1 MTLDALSPL
10 GLVYFVVVMVLSF
23 SVRGS
28 AGFGGLNA
36 PLLMLVMPAKVIV
49 PALVML
55 GVFSSMAIVVRDHR
69 YIEWR
74 AVWHTLPYGVLGV
87 GAGLW
92 VFKSLDARFI
102 EKGLGLFIVG
112 YGIYSLWRIA
122 RPPRPVRIPPG
133 VLAAAMGT
141 TSGLVGTMFGALA
154 GIFIA
159 VYLDVLRL
167 PKHEFRA
174 TMAGT
179 LMLLGIART
188 LGYFSVGAVDNDVL
202 ITFALALPLM
212 GIGVVLGQR
221 MHAMLNQQGF
231 SRMVGVL
238 FVLIGSFLFLR

>member
-1 MTLDALSPL
+1 MDALTPL
-10 GLVYFVVVMVLSF
+10 GLVYFVAVMVASF

-36 PLLMLVMPAKVIV
+36 PLLMLVLPAKVIV

-69 YIEWR
+69 FIYWR
-74 AVWHTLPYGVLGV
+74 AVWQTLPYGVVGV
-87 GAGLW
+87 AAGLW

-102 EKGLGLFIVG
+102 EKGLGIFIFC
-112 YGIYSLWRIA
+112 YGLYALWRIA
-122 RPPRPVRIPPG
+122 HPPRPIRIPAG
-133 VLAAAMGT
+133 VLAAVMGT
-141 TSGLVGTMFGALA
+141 TSGLIGTMFGALA

-159 VYLDVLRL
+159 VFLDVLHL

-179 LMLLGIART
+179 LMLMGIART
-188 LGYFSVGAVDNDVL
+188 VGYFSVGAVDNDVL
-202 ITFALALPLM
+202 ITFGLALPLM
-212 GIGVVLGQR
+212 AIGVVVGHR

-231 SRMVGVL
+231 SRMVGAL